1 LARNAAAP
9 ISCKRE
15 SEDTNMNREDHS
27 HELTRVAGAAL
38 LGVVAMY
45 MLDPDKGKR
54 RRALIGDKAY
64 SVVSDTRQA
73 LGAATRDAAHRIEG
87 MRARARRLFSN
98 EPVPD
103 DLQLIERVRARMG
116 RLVAHPH
123 AIQVGA
129 NNGRVTL
136 SGPVLRH
143 EVGRLLDAIRTVWGV
158 SMVEDRLVVYDS
170 PESISSLQGGA
181 SDRKPP
187 SPVALAR
194 WSPAQQGAAILGGG
208 LLSAYGL
215 RERSLVGLL
224 LLGGGVALLLRGATN
239 RPLAQ
244 LAGIDEASRRLQRA
258 PSPMLDEAGATAPAN
273 VPASA

>member
-1 LARNAAAP
+1 
-9 ISCKRE
+9 
-15 SEDTNMNREDHS
+15 MNRDDRS
-27 HELTRVAGAAL
+27 HEWTRVAGAAL

-64 SVVSDTRQA
+64 SVVSDGRQA
-73 LGAATRDAAHRIEG
+73 LGAAARDAAHRIEG
-87 MRARARRLFSN
+87 MRARARRLFN
-98 EPVPD
+98 DTPIPD

-116 RLVAHPH
+116 RLVSHPH

-158 SMVEDRLVVYDS
+158 STVEDRLVVYDS
-170 PESISSLQGGA
+170 SESISSLQGGGA
-181 SDRKPP
+181 ADRKPP
-187 SPVALAR
+187 PAVVRAR
-194 WSPAQQGAAILGGG
+194 WSPAQQGAAILGGVC
-208 LLSAYGL
+208 LSLYGL

-224 LLGGGVALLLRGATN
+224 LAGGGLALLVRGATN
-239 RPLAQ
+239 RPLAR
-244 LAGIDEASRRLQRA
+244 LAGVDEESRTAPPFPSA
-258 PSPMLDEAGATAPAN
+258 PSAAATGGPARAD
-273 VPASA
+273 VAEST